1 MIVLWPLTPA
11 YSRAPHTGSTGI
23 HSTLL
28 HSFDLLDIVV
38 VELIMEAA
46 AKSFFSST
54 YFAVAGASQSP
65 HKFAYTVLAFYHA
78 RGLPVQPITPS
89 RPSISVSST
98 TYATIPSPLALP
110 YPAETSISII
120 TQPSVTLQ
128 VLREAKDAGVSS
140 VWLQPGSFDDEG
152 LEYARREF
160 KAGVGGNGGMGGEG
174 WCVLVDGDRL
184 LQAVR
189 KEKEIGKLS

>member
-1 MIVLWPLTPA
+1 
-11 YSRAPHTGSTGI
+11 
-23 HSTLL
+23 
-28 HSFDLLDIVV
+28 
-38 VELIMEAA
+38 MEAA

-54 YFAVAGASQSP
+54 YFAVAGESIAVRIDRNLTFAGASQSP
-65 HKFAYTVLAFYHA
+65 HKFGYTVLAFYHA